1 MAAIRPNKTT
11 AMKTINFSLSVT
23 LLSALVIIMMTSQCS
38 RQEVASPPRG
48 HQNLALSI
56 PSGLYYQR
64 LPGDT
69 NALEFTVD
77 SILSGLNILITDNRQ
92 NFGMLKSRAQAKRL
106 GRGSGGYALAI
117 PALYQVSDSNGT
129 IRFAFGQ
136 GGAEDSTA
144 AAVVKVIF
152 GSFEET
158 GEKKVKYD
166 PVVIQVADTQI
177 LDYTYNSV
185 PPASTGAR
193 QFLHLSASNLNRAY
207 ITIDNHPARGRV
219 MVCILDALSGQFLT
233 LLNPKTDTAQFFA
246 TKKSVYI
253 IPIIVP
259 EPSGNFGLA
268 IDSVFFS
275 VGDPVVNGSIR
286 VSEE

>member
-1 MAAIRPNKTT
+1 MAVFRPIKTT
-11 AMKTINFSLSVT
+11 AMEKINLPQSVT
-23 LLSALVIIMMTSQCS
+23 LLWALVIIMMTSQCS
-38 RQEVASPPRG
+38 QQEVASPPRG
-48 HQNLALSI
+48 HQNLVLSI

-69 NALEFTVD
+69 SALEFTVD
-77 SILSGLNILITDNRQ
+77 SILSGLNILISDNKQ
-92 NFGMLKSRAQAKRL
+92 NFGMLRSRAQTKQL
-106 GRGSGGYALAI
+106 GKGDGGYALAI

-129 IRFAFGQ
+129 IHFAFGQ
-136 GGAEDSTA
+136 GGAEDSSA

-152 GSFEET
+152 GSFAET

-177 LDYTYNSV
+177 LDYTYNST
-185 PPASTGAR
+185 PPVSLGAK
-193 QFLHLSASNLNRAY
+193 QFLHISASNLNRAY
-207 ITIDNHPARGRV
+207 ISIENHPARGRV
-219 MVCILDALSGQFLT
+219 MVCILDALSGQFLS
-233 LLNPKTDTAQFFA
+233 LLNPKTGSAQFFA
-246 TKKSVYI
+246 TKKSVYL
-253 IPIIVP
+253 IPVIVP

-268 IDSVFFS
+268 IDSIFFS

>member
-1 MAAIRPNKTT
+1 M
-11 AMKTINFSLSVT
+11 V
-23 LLSALVIIMMTSQCS
+23 LVVLMIANRCS
-38 RQEVASPPRG
+38 RQKIALPPPG
-48 HQNLALSI
+48 QQNIALSI

-64 LPGDT
+64 LPGDSS
-69 NALEFTVD
+69 ALNFTVD
-77 SILSGLNILITDNRQ
+77 SILAGLNILISDNKQ
-92 NFGMLKSRAQAKRL
+92 NFGLLRSKAQNVAL
-106 GRGSGGYALAI
+106 GKGDGGFAIAI
-117 PALYQVSDSNGT
+117 PALYQVSDSSGT
-129 IRFAFGQ
+129 INFHFGP